1 MHLIDVEGDIVPC
14 SYDQGTDCVVIKLH
28 EFDEDFDFCTFVCD
42 GEEYDVRDWDVFR
55 YTRRSVFVTLDID
68 GGTDSEDL
76 SSEDEYSE
84 DLSDD
89 ESSEYSESSEDHL
102 SESESQD
109 GSLNDMPMEYG
120 MPFQ

>member
-14 SYDQGTDCVVIKLH
+14 SYDQGTDCVVIKIH
-28 EFDEDFDFCTFVCD
+28 EFSEDLDFCTFVCD
-42 GEEYDVRDWDVFR
+42 GEEYDICSWDVFK
-55 YTRRSVFVTLDID
+55 YTRRAVFVALDID

-84 DLSDD
+84 DISDD
-89 ESSEYSESSEDHL
+89 ESSEYSESYEDSL
-102 SESESQD
+102 SESDSEN
-109 GSLNDMPMEYG
+109 GSLNDVPIEYG